1 MFELPPSMIL
11 EANHPEHTGNLIIF
25 VKECVLLIH
34 PIIYVYVHIYIY
46 IRVLMRRHM
55 YQDRYSIYIY
65 TRRTSHNITWRNVTC
80 PTSFKISKLHY
91 FSRMIFESQDE
102 IYIQLTGPFIQV
114 TCFPQPFKVRLSAST
129 TETAAI
135 PATFASW
142 LWGFGSQLLGEF
154 QGACVFVF
162 RMDRDDGMSIVNI
175 YPHWTITWYPDISS
189 NFLIN
194 FVDDHAL
201 VHFWFILS
209 IRKLP
214 CFRNWPWGTRI
225 VSDIRNGGVN
235 FCCQEWRAFSHAW
248 FRANS
253 YIGWLDDTLIGS
265 WLFSKQPTLNVA
277 KKNNF
282 GFLQDTR
289 LATNP
294 CLKWGYRGISTTKKT
309 WDFIP
314 TKFQRNRIWFLRASY
329 FFDHPHGGV
338 RKLGY
343 PKIIQVMDDHGLV
356 LKCIETYGDLGII
369 KILRHLQF
377 LGFSKETRPL
387 LRSCPSWLFAA
398 ACAVSSGE
406 MGMGTESDTHRV

>member
-46 IRVLMRRHM
+46 IFGFWWEDTCIKIDIV
-55 YQDRYSIYIY
+55 YIY

-225 VSDIRNGGVN
+225 FSDIRNGGVN

-277 KKNNF
+277 KKTILVF
-282 GFLQDTR
+282 SKTPGLLQIPVLNGDTAGYP
-289 LATNP
+289 L
-294 CLKWGYRGISTTKKT
+294 LKKHGIS
-309 WDFIP
+309 
-314 TKFQRNRIWFLRASY
+314 FQPSFNATEFGSLELPIFLIIHMEVSENWGT
-329 FFDHPHGGV
+329 P
-338 RKLGY
+338 KL
-343 PKIIQVMDDHGLV
+343 
-356 LKCIETYGDLGII
+356 
-369 KILRHLQF
+369 
-377 LGFSKETRPL
+377 SK
-387 LRSCPSWLFAA
+387 SWMTMA
-398 ACAVSSGE
+398 
-406 MGMGTESDTHRV
+406 